1 MLNRAKRVIELV
13 NKWGASRDLEAG
25 YVVVGD
31 PIEILHKRAQAI
43 AVRGDEHRP
52 A

>member
-1 MLNRAKRVIELV
+1 MVLDRAKRPIERA
-13 NKWGASRDLEAG
+13 NEGASRDLEAG
-25 YVVVGD
+25 YIVVGD